1 MVDVKGDMNSF
12 LSDKPTA
19 AVGLAGVRAAAA
31 AEALAGWVSG
41 GSSESE
47 LEPELDESEL
57 PATRPLPTLS
67 LSGSESLRGLSG
79 ECRSWK

>member
-1 MVDVKGDMNSF
+1 MISP
-12 LSDKPTA
+12 LLP
-19 AVGLAGVRAAAA
+19 VGLAGVRAAAA

-57 PATRPLPTLS
+57 PATRPLPTAGRRKETVTS
-67 LSGSESLRGLSG
+67 WGGGSA
-79 ECRSWK
+79 